1 MQAILD
7 NYLVIIIIGLFLVFA
22 LIGYLIDMIK
32 NKDISDNNI
41 EVPKNIEPI
50 EVTKIENNTNNADN
64 DKDDLLKNYDDD
76 TRKKL

>member
-7 NYLVIIIIGLFLVFA
+7 NYLVIIIVGLFLVFA
-22 LIGYLIDMIK
+22 LIGYLIDMLK

-50 EVTKIENNTNNADN
+50 EVTKIENNTNNTN
-64 DKDDLLKNYDDD
+64 HDKDDLLKNYDND
-76 TRKKL
+76 TIKKL

>member
-7 NYLVIIIIGLFLVFA
+7 NYLVIIIVGLFLVFA
-22 LIGYLIDMIK
+22 LIGYLIDMLK

-50 EVTKIENNTNNADN
+50 EVTKIENNTNNTN
-64 DKDDLLKNYDDD
+64 DKDDLLKNYDND
-76 TRKKL
+76 TITKL

>member
-7 NYLVIIIIGLFLVFA
+7 NYLVIIIVGLFLVFA
-22 LIGYLIDMIK
+22 LIGYLIDMLK

-50 EVTKIENNTNNADN
+50 EVTKIENNTNNTN
-64 DKDDLLKNYDDD
+64 DKDDLLKNYDND
-76 TRKKL
+76 TIKKL

>member
-7 NYLVIIIIGLFLVFA
+7 NYLVIIIVGLFLVFA
-22 LIGYLIDMIK
+22 LIGYLIDMLK

-50 EVTKIENNTNNADN
+50 EVTKIENNTNNTN
-64 DKDDLLKNYDDD
+64 NYKDDLLKNYDND
-76 TRKKL
+76 TIKKL

>member
-50 EVTKIENNTNNADN
+50 EVTKIENNINNADN

>member
-22 LIGYLIDMIK
+22 LIGYLIDMLK
-32 NKDISDNNI
+32 NKDISDSNI

-50 EVTKIENNTNNADN
+50 EVTKIENNANNTNNE
-64 DKDDLLKNYDDD
+64 KDDLLKNYDND
-76 TRKKL
+76 TIKKL

>member
-22 LIGYLIDMIK
+22 LIGYLIDMLK

-50 EVTKIENNTNNADN
+50 EVTKIENNTNNTNN
-64 DKDDLLKNYDDD
+64 DKDDLLKNYDND
-76 TRKKL
+76 TIKKL